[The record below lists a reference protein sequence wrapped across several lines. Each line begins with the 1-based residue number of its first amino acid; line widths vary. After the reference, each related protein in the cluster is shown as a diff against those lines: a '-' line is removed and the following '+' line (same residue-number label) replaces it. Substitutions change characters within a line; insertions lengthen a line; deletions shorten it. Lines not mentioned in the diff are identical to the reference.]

1 MKKLEKNNISK
12 EIKDGSLYLYGAGYT
27 AKICIEV
34 LEKAHVKIEALI
46 DDDMMK
52 QGEKVFSYEVLSYEK
67 FAEICKNEKK
77 INVILT
83 SIYGKAIYNK
93 LAIYQNVVVWEMYE
107 WYMDIINQQ
116 ELVIEKHC
124 EREQLVQYK
133 RNTDILKEYLSD
145 EVSKSVYDAVYQYYL
160 TGDINEIVKV
170 CTTEESYFIKEV
182 KEYFQDRKFTLVD
195 AGAYTGE
202 LLRGIIA
209 AGLNVSK
216 WYCFEVEQSNYEKL
230 KNNIEKNKLPSG
242 MECICENH
250 GLWSEQKELM
260 VISQGVASKVVE
272 EEGQANSYRKCKMET
287 IDEYFKNIKID
298 MVKMDIEGAEMEALT
313 GAVKTIKRDTP
324 LLAISIYHYIED
336 YYRILQFIMKI
347 AGGKYNYYIRQHAM
361 IYGETILYAVPHITE
376 T

>member
-12 EIKDGSLYLYGAGYT
+12 EIKEGSLYLYGAGYT

-67 FAEICKNEKK
+67 FVEICKKEKK

-93 LAIYQNVVVWEMYE
+93 LAIYQNVIVWEMYE
-107 WYMDIINQQ
+107 WYMDIISQQ

-133 RNTDILKEYLSD
+133 RNTDELKEYLSD

-216 WYCFEVEQSNYEKL
+216 WYCFEVEQSNYDKL
-230 KNNIEKNKLPSG
+230 KNNIEKNELPLG

-250 GLWSEQKELM
+250 GLWSEQKELP

-272 EEGQANSYRKCKMET
+272 EGRENIYRKCKMET
-287 IDEYFKNIKID
+287 IDEYFKNKKLIWLKW
-298 MVKMDIEGAEMEALT
+298 T
-313 GAVKTIKRDTP
+313 
-324 LLAISIYHYIED
+324 
-336 YYRILQFIMKI
+336 
-347 AGGKYNYYIRQHAM
+347 
-361 IYGETILYAVPHITE
+361 
-376 T
+376 